1 MLPPNII
8 FVSYNNRDEK
18 VMQEIIH
25 FKI

>member
-8 FVSYNNRDEK
+8 FVSYNNRDEI

-25 FKI
+25 FEK